1 MLRIFRFR
9 KNPRVT
15 VIGCALLG
23 QVAVLC
29 ILLWLMG
36 LESQSPSFRTSNSD
50 RTGPTQSTVL
60 ASGPIVS
67 TAGDGWRL
75 VDQFS
80 AHHALI
86 LKIETE
92 NLWAAKSITQR
103 LIEPIVSSY
112 NEVLVYFYSTGDRP
126 SLPARRVQWTKI
138 SGYVE
143 MDLRE

>member
-75 VDQFS
+75 EDEFY
-80 AHHALI
+80 ANHALI
-86 LKIETE
+86 HKIE
-92 NLWAAKSITQR
+92 NKKLLAAKSNKQQ

-143 MDLRE
+143 MDLRK